1 VSLTG
6 GTAAPTFGRG
16 AARRTQVCKG
26 DTMGKFSSRVVLG
39 CVVALSLSVVG
50 CGQINNLRAKMAFR
64 EGNSAYQAGEWQEA
78 ATAYEEVLSYN
89 PSEPQ
94 MLTSYFFLGNSLD
107 NQYRPGRVGDAAN
120 DAILARAIENYKMAI
135 DLLDGIN
142 PQFRTL
148 SMQYLIAAYGSDKL
162 NDPSLAE
169 PLLRQMLQ
177 EDANNPPTY
186 FILSRLY
193 EDAGDYEQAEA
204 ALVAAR
210 NAVPGDASIYTTMA
224 AYYDR
229 QDEFDKLVEALEART
244 AQEPNNPEAY
254 YTIATYYFN
263 KASRDFTLSDS
274 DKATYAESGVDA
286 VDRALALNENYI
298 EAIVFKGLLLRLQ
311 ANVDPSVAR
320 QRVLLDE
327 ADALGERAEE
337 LRLSAAAGIAAS

>member
-1 VSLTG
+1 
-6 GTAAPTFGRG
+6 
-16 AARRTQVCKG
+16 
-26 DTMGKFSSRVVLG
+26 MGKFSSRVVMG
-39 CVVALSLSVVG
+39 CVVVLSVSVVG
-50 CGQINNLRAKMAFR
+50 CGQINNLQAKLAFR
-64 EGNSAYQAGEWQEA
+64 DGNSAYQAGEWQEA
-78 ATAYEEVLSYN
+78 AAAYREVLANN
-89 PSEPQ
+89 PTDPQ

-107 NQYRPGRVGDAAN
+107 NMYRPGRVGDAAN
-120 DAILARAIENYKMAI
+120 DAILDAAIENYKTAI
-135 DLLDGIN
+135 DLLEDVN

-177 EDANNPPTY
+177 EDSSNPPTY

-210 NAVPGDASIYTTMA
+210 DAVPGDASIYTTMA

-229 QDEFDKLVEALEART
+229 QGEFDKLVEALEART

-263 KASRDFTLSDS
+263 KASRDFTLSDAQ
-274 DKATYAESGVDA
+274 KGEYALSGVDA
-286 VDRALALNENYI
+286 VNRALALNENYL

-320 QRVLLDE
+320 QNALLAE

-337 LRLSAAAGIAAS
+337 LRLAAAAGIAAS

>member
-1 VSLTG
+1 
-6 GTAAPTFGRG
+6 
-16 AARRTQVCKG
+16 
-26 DTMGKFSSRVVLG
+26 MGKFSPRVVLG
-39 CVVALSLSVVG
+39 CVVVLSVSVVG

-64 EGNSAYQAGEWQEA
+64 DGNSAYQAGEWEEA
-78 ATAYEEVLSYN
+78 ATAYEEVLAYN
-89 PSEPQ
+89 PTGPQ

-107 NQYRPGRVGDAAN
+107 NMYRPGRLGDDAN
-120 DAILARAIENYKMAI
+120 DAILDRAIENYKTAI
-135 DLLDGIN
+135 DLLEDVN
-142 PQFRTL
+142 PEFRTL

-177 EDANNPPTY
+177 EDSGNPPTY

-204 ALVAAR
+204 ALIAAR
-210 NAVPGDASIYTTMA
+210 DAVPGDASIYTTMA

-229 QDEFDKLVEALEART
+229 QGEFDKLVEALEART

-263 KASRDFTLSDS
+263 KASRDFTLSDGQ
-274 DKATYAESGVDA
+274 KGEYALSGIDA
-286 VDRALALNENYI
+286 VNRALALNENYL

-337 LRLSAAAGIAAS
+337 LRLAAAAGVAVS

>member
-1 VSLTG
+1 
-6 GTAAPTFGRG
+6 
-16 AARRTQVCKG
+16 
-26 DTMGKFSSRVVLG
+26 MGKFSSRVVLG
-39 CVVALSLSVVG
+39 CVVALSVSVVG

-64 EGNSAYQAGEWQEA
+64 DGNSAYQAGEWEAA
-78 ATAYEEVLSYN
+78 ATAYEEVLSYD
-89 PSEPQ
+89 PTDPQ

-120 DAILARAIENYKMAI
+120 DAILARAIENYKTAI
-135 DLLDGIN
+135 ETLDGVN

-162 NDPSLAE
+162 NDPSQAE
-169 PLLRQMLQ
+169 PLLRQMLR
-177 EDANNPPTY
+177 EDPNNPPTY

-204 ALVAAR
+204 ALIAAR
-210 NAVPGDASIYTTMA
+210 DAVPGDASVYTTMA

-229 QDEFDKLVEALEART
+229 QGEFDKLVEALEART

-263 KASRDFTLSDS
+263 KASRDFTLSNAQ
-274 DKATYAESGVDA
+274 KADYAVSGIDA
-286 VDRALALNENYI
+286 VDRALALNDDYI

-311 ANVDPSVAR
+311 ATVEPTLAR
-320 QRVLLDE
+320 QRALLSE

-337 LRLSAAAGIAAS
+337 LRLAAAAGVAAS

>member
-1 VSLTG
+1 
-6 GTAAPTFGRG
+6 
-16 AARRTQVCKG
+16 
-26 DTMGKFSSRVVLG
+26 MGKFSSRVVLG
-39 CVVALSLSVVG
+39 CVVALSVSVVG

-64 EGNSAYQAGEWQEA
+64 EGNSAYQAGEWVEA
-78 ATAYEEVLSYN
+78 ATAYEEVLAFN

-107 NQYRPGRVGDAAN
+107 NQYRPGRVGDSAN
-120 DAILARAIENYKMAI
+120 DAILATAIENYKTAI
-135 DLLDGIN
+135 DVLDGIN

-177 EDANNPPTY
+177 EDASNPPTY

-210 NAVPGDASIYTTMA
+210 DAVPGDASIYTTLA

-229 QDEFDKLVEALEART
+229 QGEFDKLVEALEART
-244 AQEPNNPEAY
+244 AQEPNNPEAF

-263 KASRDFTLSDS
+263 KASRDFTLSDG

-286 VDRALALNENYI
+286 VDRALALNENYL

-320 QRVLLDE
+320 QRMLLDE

-337 LRLSAAAGIAAS
+337 LRLSAAAGIGAS

>member
-1 VSLTG
+1 
-6 GTAAPTFGRG
+6 
-16 AARRTQVCKG
+16 
-26 DTMGKFSSRVVLG
+26 MGKFSPRVVLG
-39 CVVALSLSVVG
+39 CVVVLSVSVVG

-64 EGNSAYQAGEWQEA
+64 DGNSAYQAGEWEEA
-78 ATAYEEVLSYN
+78 ATAYEEVLAYN
-89 PSEPQ
+89 PTEPQ

-107 NQYRPGRVGDAAN
+107 NMYRPGRLGDDAN
-120 DAILARAIENYKMAI
+120 DAILDRAIENYKTAI
-135 DLLDGIN
+135 DLLEDVN
-142 PQFRTL
+142 PEFRTL

-177 EDANNPPTY
+177 EDSGNPPTY

-204 ALVAAR
+204 ALIAAR
-210 NAVPGDASIYTTMA
+210 DAVPGDASIYTTMA

-229 QDEFDKLVEALEART
+229 QGEFDKLVEALEARQEPNNPEAYYTIATYYFNKART

-263 KASRDFTLSDS
+263 KASRDFTLSDGQ
-274 DKATYAESGVDA
+274 KGEYALSGIDA
-286 VDRALALNENYI
+286 VNRALALNENYL

-337 LRLSAAAGIAAS
+337 LRLAAAAGVAVS